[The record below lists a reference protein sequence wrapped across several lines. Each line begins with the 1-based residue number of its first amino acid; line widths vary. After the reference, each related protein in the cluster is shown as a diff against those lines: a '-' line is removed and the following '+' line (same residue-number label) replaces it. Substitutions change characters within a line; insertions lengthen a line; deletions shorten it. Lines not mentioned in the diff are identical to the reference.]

1 MVNPINLKGESQ
13 LTLLIYKEIKH
24 DESAKIIEAYHFLNG
39 LLYQYQKETEFP
51 QFLNLRNNLDQVY
64 EVLKSRNKDAQNLI
78 NGALY
83 VVAR

>member
-24 DESAKIIEAYHFLNG
+24 DESAKIIEAYHFLN
-39 LLYQYQKETEFP
+39 
-51 QFLNLRNNLDQVY
+51 LRNNLDQVY